1 MFPFGMSDKFAYYH
15 LSGERQK
22 KSMLCCKVGNKEES
36 HIWLQGKEVNI
47 TKKFSSF
54 SP

>member
-1 MFPFGMSDKFAYYH
+1 MFPFGMSDKFAFKH
-15 LSGERQK
+15 LSGERLK
-22 KSMLCCKVGNKEES
+22 KAMLCCKVGNKEES

-47 TKKFSSF
+47 WKQLSSF